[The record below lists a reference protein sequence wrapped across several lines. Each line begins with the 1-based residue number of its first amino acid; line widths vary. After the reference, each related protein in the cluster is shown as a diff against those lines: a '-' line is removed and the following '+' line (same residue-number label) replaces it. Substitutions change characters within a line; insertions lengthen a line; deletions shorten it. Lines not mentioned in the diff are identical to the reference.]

1 MSENIPQTITLEG
14 VEHKLDSFSNKVKH
28 LVSIHTIWKNQ
39 LAEQNLEVAKTQAAL
54 KSLEMELSNLV
65 SSEVQASKEANGA

>member
-1 MSENIPQTITLEG
+1 MLDIPHTITLEG
-14 VEHKLDSFSNKVKH
+14 KEHKLENFSDKVKH

-54 KSLEMELSNLV
+54 KSLEIELSSLV
-65 SSEVQASKEANGA
+65 STEINKNKNENTG